1 MQMTINRRF
10 HAGDPVG
17 AYWLANCEGF
27 TVASPGGRQVATVDH
42 GVFDPTRRETVALAV
57 THGRQRSL
65 LSPEVVTAVVPAT
78 ETLVVNRDTYEQL
91 RPAST
96 AALERAAH
104 AVARAVSSAASE
116 LRAALEDRFRPH
128 QR

>member
-1 MQMTINRRF
+1 MQTTINRRF
-10 HAGDPVG
+10 HAEDPVG

-42 GVFDPTRRETVALAV
+42 GVFDPARRETVALTV
-57 THGRQRSL
+57 THGRRRTV

-96 AALERAAH
+96 AALEHGARSAAGAVAS
-104 AVARAVSSAASE
+104 AVAR
-116 LRAALEDRFRPH
+116 LRCAFEDRFRSH
-128 QR
+128 